1 VNRPFDL
8 HRTIASLHQARIS
21 LVLETADVC
30 FLISLRERGD
40 RLSLA
45 SFEEDLLVDAF
56 LQVCELT
63 DPGAENPR
71 KRATHAIQRLRE
83 QRLLARVD
91 GAGLIRAGEYALTRL
106 ATAVVDFYLADDAL
120 TRDSLT
126 VLTKTLLSQLA
137 DIKSAASRARD
148 EDAWRRL
155 VVEPLRVTV
164 ADLVSGIERRQRGL
178 DAQQEEVRAR
188 IASLLQS
195 DWFGAVDACE
205 SLLDQTSTTLREL
218 NEVLLQDAAHLQAL
232 LQDIEQLA
240 ADFPH
245 ASAEQAA
252 QRVAE
257 HVDRVSAWGSDRLRA
272 WSDYYQYVHRYLRD
286 VVRLDP
292 DRAISQ
298 RLREQIGSWLDHP
311 FALGLAHVPSIRL
324 LREVDASPERPPV
337 TRLRQELESPLE
349 EVAPHDA
356 RAALRERVLAC
367 LQSGATSLSEVVAR
381 VLPDVPERERY
392 RATGSVTATVGL
404 DPRARS
410 ASVRPWVSVA
420 GGLQLEDWSL
430 EDPEPSR

>member
-1 VNRPFDL
+1 MDRAFDL
-8 HRTIASLHQARIS
+8 HRTIASLHQARVS
-21 LVLETADVC
+21 LALETADLC
-30 FLISLRERGD
+30 FLISLRERAD

-45 SFEEDLLVDAF
+45 SFEEDALVDVF
-56 LQVCELT
+56 MQVCELT

-91 GAGLIRAGEYALTRL
+91 GAGLIRAGEYSLTRL

-137 DIKSAASRARD
+137 DIKASASRARD
-148 EDAWRRL
+148 DADWRRA

-178 DAQQEEVRAR
+178 DTQQEEVRGR
-188 IASLLQS
+188 IATLLQS
-195 DWFGAVDACE
+195 DWFGAVGDCE
-205 SLLDQTSTTLREL
+205 ALLEQTSTTLREL
-218 NEVLLQDAAHLQAL
+218 NEVLLQDAVHLQAL

-245 ASAEQAA
+245 APAEQAA

-292 DRAISQ
+292 DRAVSQ
-298 RLREQIGSWLDHP
+298 RLRDQLASWLDRP
-311 FALGLAHVPSIRL
+311 FALGLAHAPSIRL
-324 LREVDASPERPPV
+324 LREVDARAERPPV
-337 TRLRQELESPLE
+337 TRPRRDLEAPLE
-349 EVAPHDA
+349 HVAPHDA
-356 RAALRERVLAC
+356 RAALQERVLAC
-367 LQSGATSLSEVVAR
+367 LRSGVTSLSAVVSR
-381 VLPDVPERERY
+381 VLPEVPERDRY
-392 RATGSVTATVGL
+392 RAAGSVTATVGR

-410 ASVRPWVSVA
+410 AVVRPWVQVA
-420 GGLQLEDWSL
+420 GDLQLEDWSL
-430 EDPEPSR
+430 DDQEPSR